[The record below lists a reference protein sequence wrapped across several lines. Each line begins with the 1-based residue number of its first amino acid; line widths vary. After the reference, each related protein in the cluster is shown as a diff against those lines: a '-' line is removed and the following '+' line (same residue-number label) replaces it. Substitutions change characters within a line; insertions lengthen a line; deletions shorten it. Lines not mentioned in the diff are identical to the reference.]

1 VAAWQQ
7 SLRDSEATVVTRS
20 SLCCLLVLAFLLLA
34 GCGPTDQ
41 QSASAPAAATP
52 TPELA
57 RDFTLT
63 TLDGESVS
71 LSDYRGQWVLLNF
84 WATWC
89 SPCVEEMP
97 YLSRLA
103 AERDLVVLGINFK
116 EDAASVAQFVA
127 EKGID
132 FPILLEPDDITLLYY
147 GVRGLPR
154 TFLIAPDGALA
165 HTAIGALR
173 PAEFSARL
181 DALGVER
188 R

>member
-1 VAAWQQ
+1 M
-7 SLRDSEATVVTRS
+7 VTRF
-20 SLCCLLVLAFLLLA
+20 SLCCLLALALLLLT
-34 GCGPTDQ
+34 GCGPAGQ
-41 QSASAPAAATP
+41 QSAPAAATP

-97 YLSRLA
+97 YLNQLA
-103 AERDLVVLGINFK
+103 IERNLAVLGVNFK
-116 EDAASVAQFVA
+116 EDAAPVAQFVA
-127 EKGID
+127 EQGID
-132 FPILLEPDDITLLYY
+132 FPILLQPDDITLLYY

-173 PAEFSARL
+173 PAEFSATL

>member
-1 VAAWQQ
+1 
-7 SLRDSEATVVTRS
+7 
-20 SLCCLLVLAFLLLA
+20 
-34 GCGPTDQ
+34 
-41 QSASAPAAATP
+41 
-52 TPELA
+52 LA

-89 SPCVEEMP
+89 GPCVEEMP
-97 YLSRLA
+97 YLNQLA
-103 AERDLVVLGINFK
+103 AERDLAVLGVNFK
-116 EDAASVAQFVA
+116 EDTAPVAQFVA

-132 FPILLEPDDITLLYY
+132 FPILLQPDDITLLFY

-154 TFLIAPDGALA
+154 TFLIAPDGTVA

-173 PAEFSARL
+173 PAAFSATL
-181 DALGVER
+181 DALGVGQK
-188 R
+188 